1 MPYLQRCQLSALPQ
15 ACILVRGEPMLEN
28 PHGLQRLQVLRLGE
42 RVQYPLHMPWL
53 RGQGVLRAAVSL
65 RLAAPAVGFG
75 LLVSLVARGFGGTGW
90 VFALLVLSAAVAA
103 IVQQT
108 LP

>member
-1 MPYLQRCQLSALPQ
+1 M
-15 ACILVRGEPMLEN
+15 EK
-28 PHGLQRLQVLRLGE
+28 
-42 RVQYPLHMPWL
+42 RVQYALHMPGL
-53 RGQGVLRAAVSL
+53 RGQGVLRTALSL
-65 RLAAPAVGFG
+65 RIVASAVGFG
-75 LLVSLVARGFGGTGW
+75 VLASLVARGFGGTGW

>member
-1 MPYLQRCQLSALPQ
+1 MLRTVLSHRIVA
-15 ACILVRGEPMLEN
+15 
-28 PHGLQRLQVLRLGE
+28 
-42 RVQYPLHMPWL
+42 
-53 RGQGVLRAAVSL
+53 S
-65 RLAAPAVGFG
+65 AVGFG
-75 LLVSLVARGFGGTGW
+75 VLVSLVARGFGGTGW

>member
-1 MPYLQRCQLSALPQ
+1 
-15 ACILVRGEPMLEN
+15 
-28 PHGLQRLQVLRLGE
+28 
-42 RVQYPLHMPWL
+42 MPWL
-53 RGQGVLRAAVSL
+53 RGQGVLRTAVPL
-65 RLAAPAVGFG
+65 RIVASAVGFG
-75 LLVSLVARGFGGTGW
+75 VLVSLVARGFGGMGW